1 MKLNLSDGHKQDL
14 GDSEVRT
21 NVMVP
26 SKKISLNKK

>member
-1 MKLNLSDGHKQDL
+1 MKLNLNDGHKQDL

-26 SKKISLNKK
+26 NKEILLNKK